1 MFGER
6 WERDHPDIKT
16 MLELAKEQA
25 ALTTNG
31 SDNMFWMF
39 FNNSYKNS
47 LKKFHEKRDKLL
59 DAYLQK
65 GRVTIIILNIN

>member
-6 WERDHPDIKT
+6 WERDHPDTKT

-25 ALTTNG
+25 ALTTIG
-31 SDNMFWMF
+31 RDNVFWMWL
-39 FNNSYKNS
+39 NKSYKNS
-47 LKKFHEKRDKLL
+47 FQEFREKRDKLL

-65 GRVTIIILNIN
+65 ARVTIIILNIN